1 MRRRIEALTVTALL
15 TSAVGVSAE
24 IYAPESLE
32 RDFRLEWE
40 VARGGKGPA
49 IEGYVYGKAMRSAA
63 RMRLQIEWLDASG
76 NVVGNSAV
84 WVLGPVPMDGRAY
97 FRASVPEA
105 TSYRVQVSSFDWTP
119 CGGGSGM

>member
-1 MRRRIEALTVTALL
+1 MRRRIAALTVTALL

-49 IEGYVYGKAMRSAA
+49 IEGYVYSKAMRTAA
-63 RMRLQIEWLDASG
+63 RTFARPCRKRQAIACRCPRSTGPPAGAAVGCRGLMNFPTGTIAAGTGGAMR
-76 NVVGNSAV
+76 
-84 WVLGPVPMDGRAY
+84 
-97 FRASVPEA
+97 
-105 TSYRVQVSSFDWTP
+105 SFI
-119 CGGGSGM
+119 